1 MNRFKKWLT
10 DKYLPT
16 YVRLSMLAENER
28 LKSEN
33 ARMESEMA
41 LLKSYIRGIER
52 ALRAQRAEI
61 TVQGDSTN
69 GSN

>member
-10 DKYLPT
+10 DKYLPA
-16 YVRLSMLAENER
+16 YVRLSMLSENER

-33 ARMESEMA
+33 ARLESEMA

-52 ALRAQRAEI
+52 ALRARHTEI
-61 TVQGDSTN
+61 TVQGVSTN
-69 GSN
+69 GCN